1 MINIMKKLLLLILLL
16 LPLGLLIGCSKS
28 KQDILDKCILQAN
41 QKFPTDLLQ
50 SSKFFQGCM
59 AKYRYAFNAHNCD
72 QNNQE
77 QIFSEICYVK
87 Y

>member
-1 MINIMKKLLLLILLL
+1 MKKLLLLIILL
-16 LPLGLLIGCSKS
+16 LPMIFLVGCSKS
-28 KQDILDKCILQAN
+28 KEEIVDKCLLQAN

>member
-1 MINIMKKLLLLILLL
+1 MKKIVLVFSIL
-16 LPLGLLIGCSKS
+16 LLIGCSLS
-28 KQDILDKCILQAN
+28 KQEIVDKCLLQAN
-41 QKFPTDLLQ
+41 QKFPNDLLQ

-59 AKYRYAFNAHNCD
+59 AKYKYAFNAHNCE

-77 QIFSEICYVK
+77 HIFSEICYIK

>member
-1 MINIMKKLLLLILLL
+1 MKKIVLVFSIL
-16 LPLGLLIGCSKS
+16 LLIGCSLS
-28 KQDILDKCILQAN
+28 KQEIVDKCLLQTN
-41 QKFPTDLLQ
+41 QKFSTDLSQ

-59 AKYRYAFNAHNCD
+59 AKYRYAFNAHNCE

-77 QIFSEICYVK
+77 HIFSEICYVK

>member
-1 MINIMKKLLLLILLL
+1 MKKIVLVFSIL
-16 LPLGLLIGCSKS
+16 LLIGCSLS
-28 KQDILDKCILQAN
+28 KQEIADKCLLQTN
-41 QKFPTDLLQ
+41 QKFPTDLSQ

-59 AKYRYAFNAHNCD
+59 AKYRYAFNAHNCE

-77 QIFSEICYVK
+77 HIFSEICYVK

>member
-1 MINIMKKLLLLILLL
+1 MKKIVLVFSIL
-16 LPLGLLIGCSKS
+16 LLIGCSLS
-28 KQDILDKCILQAN
+28 KQEIVDKCLLQAN

-59 AKYRYAFNAHNCD
+59 AKDRYAFNPHNCD

-77 QIFSEICYVK
+77 HLLSEICYVK

>member
-1 MINIMKKLLLLILLL
+1 MKKLLLLILLL
-16 LPLGLLIGCSKS
+16 IPLGLLMGCSQS
-28 KQDILDKCILQAN
+28 KQEIVDKCLLQAN

-50 SSKFFQGCM
+50 KSKLFQGCM
-59 AKYRYAFNAHNCD
+59 ASYRYAFNAHNCD

-77 QIFSEICYVK
+77 HLLSEICYVK

>member
-1 MINIMKKLLLLILLL
+1 MKKIVLVFSIL
-16 LPLGLLIGCSKS
+16 LLIGCSLS
-28 KQDILDKCILQAN
+28 KQEIVDKCLLQAN

-59 AKYRYAFNAHNCD
+59 AKYKYAFNAHNCE

-77 QIFSEICYVK
+77 HIFSEICYVK

>member
-1 MINIMKKLLLLILLL
+1 MKKIVLVFSIL
-16 LPLGLLIGCSKS
+16 LLIGCSLS
-28 KQDILDKCILQAN
+28 KQEIVDKCLLQAN

-50 SSKFFQGCM
+50 KSKLFQGCM
-59 AKYRYAFNAHNCD
+59 AKDRYAFNAHNCD